1 MHGAKIEGII
11 NHVSQLKIP
20 IRPVSKKQLTKIT
33 KETNFQHLVLR
44 CSALS
49 FKQIDKSN
57 ISLLNFPKG
66 CFSLFIDGIGDPQ
79 SFGAVCR
86 TAFFFVN

>member
-1 MHGAKIEGII
+1 MHGPKIQGII
-11 NHVSQLKIP
+11 NHACQLKIP
-20 IRPVSKKQLTKIT
+20 IRSVSKKQLTKIT

-49 FKQIDKSN
+49 FKQINKSN
-57 ISLLNFPKG
+57 ISLLNFPKSL
-66 CFSLFIDGIGDPQ
+66 FSLFIDGIGESQ